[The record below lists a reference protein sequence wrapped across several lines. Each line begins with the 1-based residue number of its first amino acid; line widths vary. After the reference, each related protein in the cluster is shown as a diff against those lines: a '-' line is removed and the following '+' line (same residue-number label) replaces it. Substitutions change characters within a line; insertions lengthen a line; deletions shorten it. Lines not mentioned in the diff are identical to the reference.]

1 MSFSFTKSKRRGG
14 QNLIVEN
21 FLFKKNKT
29 TPNSVYFK
37 CVVTTCTSKLSM
49 NGNLTEIQ
57 NRPTPHNHDSQEKK
71 LRKKNLDGKF
81 LESVSRSPATPLRQS
96 YNENLQEMDKK
107 CLPPQYDKIRRGLNY
122 KRSQC
127 MPPPPKNLRE
137 ISIPETW
144 RLTKNNQNFLL
155 HQEEGILIFA
165 TKHGL
170 EFLVRSK
177 NVLSDG
183 TYKTAPAPFSQIYTI
198 FRTAGS
204 NDEWKIPV
212 VWALLGSKSQEISE
226 KFSKFWTKNVWK
238 SFR

>member
-1 MSFSFTKSKRRGG
+1 MSLSFTKSKRRGG

-37 CVVTTCTSKLSM
+37 CVITTCTSTLSM
-49 NGNLTEIQ
+49 NGNLTAIQ
-57 NRPTPHNHDSQEKK
+57 NRPTPHNHDSQKEKIEEEK
-71 LRKKNLDGKF
+71 FRRKV
-81 LESVSRSPATPLRQS
+81 LESVSRSPATPIRQS
-96 YNENLQEMDKK
+96 YNENLQEMDQNFS
-107 CLPPQYDKIRRGLNY
+107 PPQYDKIRRGLNY

-127 MPPPPKNLRE
+127 MPPLPKNLQE
-137 ISIPETW
+137 ILMPETR
-144 RLTKNNQNFLL
+144 RLTKNNQNFSL

-165 TKHGL
+165 TKQGL

-183 TYKTAPAPFSQIYTI
+183 TFKTAPAPFSQIYTI
-198 FRTAGS
+198 FGTAGS

-212 VWALLGSKSQEISE
+212 VWALLGSRNLRKI
-226 KFSKFWTKNVWK
+226 FWKN
-238 SFR
+238 FR